1 MRGWL
6 SRRAGGGPWG
16 ATGRAADRTKGPVGG
31 KELRAVLVRDA
42 RGVGGGSLK
51 GSTAAGTDNR
61 LKDWRC
67 WGGLGAPQNAR

>member
-1 MRGWL
+1 M
-6 SRRAGGGPWG
+6 
-16 ATGRAADRTKGPVGG
+16 GG

-51 GSTAAGTDNR
+51 GSTAAGADNR